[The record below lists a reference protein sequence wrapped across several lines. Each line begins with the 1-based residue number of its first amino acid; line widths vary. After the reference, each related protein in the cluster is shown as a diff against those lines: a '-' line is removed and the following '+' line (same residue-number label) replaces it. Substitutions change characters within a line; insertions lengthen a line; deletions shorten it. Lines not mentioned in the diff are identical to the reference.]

1 MTQTTAHAVRIHAH
15 GGPEVLQWEEIAVA
29 APGPGE
35 VLIRNTAVGLNFID
49 TYFRSGLY
57 KPPALPSGLGTEA
70 AGVIEAVGPGVTEFA
85 IGERVA
91 HATGPLGAYATRRV
105 MPVAP
110 LVKLP
115 DAIDDRTAAAMML
128 QGMTAQYLIHQTFPV
143 QAGMTVLYHAVAGG
157 VGQIALQ
164 WLKHLGVTVIGTV
177 GSSEKAALAKSLGC
191 DHVILYR
198 QEDVAAR
205 VREITG
211 GAGVP
216 VVYDSVGKDT
226 WDSSLNSL
234 ARRGMMVSYGN
245 ASGPVPPVAPLVLSQ
260 KGGLY
265 LTRPTL
271 AHYAGTRAELLTCAE
286 ALFDVVARGIVKIA
300 VSQTFALSEAAQAH
314 RALEGRQTTGS
325 TVLIP

>member
-91 HATGPLGAYATRRV
+91 HATGPLGAYATR
-105 MPVAP
+105 
-110 LVKLP
+110 
-115 DAIDDRTAAAMML
+115 RTAAAMML